1 MTKPRE
7 GAEPP
12 KVDGPIA
19 VEYVPLELLGMN
31 PDEPVATELMTLCAG
46 IVRAFAPTPDGVRL
60 VITGDFV
67 SSVRARSVT
76 EHQQQNYAVARNAGE
91 VGGKTM
97 SLPNGTIDVLLPA
110 YLFLPDMDEEI
121 LASRRVIATRTVTH
135 EAFHVAM
142 NQADETVTDYTS
154 EPFVRGNLLYI
165 ADAVMEEYRA
175 EVSLADNLRTAPEGA
190 WEPLEIVTHLR
201 DALRRIACVEYQ
213 AHLDVGRLCTDI
225 GVECLHAWQ
234 LLAYIAA
241 AQTQS
246 DGRVA
251 ALPGTVTSDP
261 LWACNWSGCGGVPG
275 VFAREAVEHGEH
287 GDGVLG
293 CGGGVGADGG
303 EVLGAVEG
311 AHASGDFLSDLG
323 HSDLSFGRV
332 VVERYGRVGGEA

>member
-76 EHQQQNYAVARNAGE
+76 EHQQQNYDVARNAGE

-142 NQADETVTDYTS
+142 NQADKTVTDYTS

-261 LWACNWSGCGGVPG
+261 LWAWMVEPHWPAFTYILSRIPPALVRTSRDDLEPLVAELADELHEWLETLGFQWRQVGVNS
-275 VFAREAVEHGEH
+275 E
-287 GDGVLG
+287 
-293 CGGGVGADGG
+293 
-303 EVLGAVEG
+303 
-311 AHASGDFLSDLG
+311 FL
-323 HSDLSFGRV
+323 V
-332 VVERYGRVGGEA
+332 VHWGIDNLESA